1 MNEKEFIDLIDQ
13 HQGIIHKICRIYT
26 DIQEDYDDLFQ
37 EIMVQLWQ
45 AMPRY
50 KGKSKITTY
59 MYKVA
64 LFTAL
69 NKMKQ
74 SNKML
79 YTTDELP
86 DRTEDAPQ
94 KSAEAILKQVLTKLN
109 MAEKALISLYLD
121 ERDYKEIAEILGI
134 TESNVGVRL
143 NRLKKKMKAIIK
155 VQEYGI

>member
-1 MNEKEFIDLIDQ
+1 MNEQEFIDLIDQ

-74 SNKML
+74 SNKIL

-94 KSAEAILKQVLTKLN
+94 KSAEVILKQVLTKLN
-109 MAEKALISLYLD
+109 IAEKALISLYLD

-134 TESNVGVRL
+134 TESNVGGVYYKL
-143 NRLKKKMKAIIK
+143 L
-155 VQEYGI
+155 